1 MADLLPRIYVASLSD
16 YNAGVLHG
24 RWIRADQPVED
35 IYVEIEDML
44 KQSRYPNVIRQRFEC
59 SACARLFTVTNP
71 TNETPTCTECGQSDN
86 VKPMSEP
93 YPSAEEWAIHDFE
106 GFGGIRLS
114 EYTPIEKIVAVAEA
128 IADYGPD
135 VVSAYVEYQG
145 GIDFADLSEIED
157 RYLGTYKSIEEYVE
171 EYYGGLLDCLEN
183 TERYFYDWRTDY
195 VSLVHY
201 IDKEAFVRDLEMSGR
216 IYVANGSDGSKI
228 IFNCN

>member
-86 VKPMSEP
+86 VKPTSEP

-106 GFGGIRLS
+106 GFGGIPVP
-114 EYTPIEKIVAVAEA
+114 EYVSIEKVAALAEA
-128 IADYGPD
+128 IVHYGPD
-135 VVSAYVEYQG
+135 VVAAYVVYCG
-145 GIDFADLSEIED
+145 GLQYADLDEIGD
-157 RYLGTYKSIEEYVE
+157 RYVGTYDSVE
-171 EYYGGLLDCLEN
+171 EYIDEAFSDLLNQLENAERNYYGGRRN
-183 TERYFYDWRTDY
+183 H
-195 VSLVHY
+195 VSMVHY
-201 IDKEAFVRDLEMSGR
+201 IDKEAFARDMELNGD
-216 IYVANGSDGSKI
+216 IYVVTRNGKKV
-228 IFNCN
+228 IFYTH